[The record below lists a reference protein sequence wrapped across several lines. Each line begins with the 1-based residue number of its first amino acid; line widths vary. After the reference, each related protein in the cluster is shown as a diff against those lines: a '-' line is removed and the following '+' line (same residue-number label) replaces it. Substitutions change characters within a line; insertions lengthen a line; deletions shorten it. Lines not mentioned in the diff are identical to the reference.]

1 MILQLLIL
9 ALLFFGLATWF
20 FIKRKKVLGFTFG
33 AISVMAL
40 LLFYIVRYLYP
51 HSVPF

>member
-33 AISVMAL
+33 AIGIMAL
-40 LLFYIVRYLYP
+40 LLFFIVRYLYP